1 MDSFVT
7 GFVSSADSLIKGV
20 SASGFS
26 AVLQAVNGT
35 AAAAATLSIVALILN
50 QFLQIHS
57 ISLGRFLGH
66 IIKLTA
72 IVIIGF
78 KWSNFGQ
85 VAEAVQGGMD
95 SIAAKLLT
103 MTAPSDVNTVA
114 GAIDAMITTLAN
126 KGNEVGQRAGWFA
139 GAIMSNLIT
148 WQLSLLGCLGCLIIV
163 YSKVMFS
170 VFICIA
176 PMFIACY
183 IFDVTKDY
191 FFRWIQ
197 GAITYALYPVV
208 TAGLLGMIYNVI
220 VSYFSK
226 TFDQPIQTIASFIP
240 FLATT
245 SILILSIFLIPTI
258 VNGLSGMVQSI
269 RPNDIISQAK
279 NVYYTISRPAPGT
292 TSAPPPQKQNTA
304 SAQAPNSFQETPAKM
319 QARYNRIH
327 GK

>member
-20 SASGFS
+20 SASGFG
-26 AVLQAVNGT
+26 AVFQAINGT

-50 QFLQIHS
+50 QFLQIHA

-66 IIKLTA
+66 LVKLTA

-78 KWSNFGQ
+78 KWNNFGQ
-85 VAEAVQGGMD
+85 VTEAVQGGMD

-103 MTAPSDVNTVA
+103 MTAPSSANTVA
-114 GAIDAMITTLAN
+114 GAIDAMINTLAL
-126 KGNEVGQRAGWFA
+126 KGNEVGQRASWFA

-148 WQLSLLGCLGCLIIV
+148 WQLSLLGCLGCLIII

-170 VFICIA
+170 VFVCIA

-183 IFDVTKDY
+183 IFDTTKDY

-197 GAITYALYPVV
+197 GAITYALYPVI

-220 VSYFSK
+220 YSYLSK
-226 TFDQPIQTIASFIP
+226 SVNQPIETIAGFIP
-240 FLATT
+240 FIATA
-245 SILILSIFLIPTI
+245 SILILAIFFIPSI

-269 RPNDIISQAK
+269 KPNEIISQARTLY
-279 NVYYTISRPAPGT
+279 NVISRPAPGT
-292 TSAPPPQKQNTA
+292 TNAPPPKQA
-304 SAQAPNSFQETPAKM
+304 SAQAPRSFPDSPAKM
-319 QARYNRIH
+319 QARYDRIH